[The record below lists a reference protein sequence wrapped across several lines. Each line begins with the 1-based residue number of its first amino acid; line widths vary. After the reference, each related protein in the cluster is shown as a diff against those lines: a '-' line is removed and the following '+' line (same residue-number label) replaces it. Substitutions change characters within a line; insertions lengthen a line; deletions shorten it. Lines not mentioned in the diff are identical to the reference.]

1 MTLQTKLGYS
11 LLAIRLSVAAF
22 LMVWV
27 TEKLVAPDLARRVAE
42 TFYAHSPSD
51 TQLLVSGLLQGAVVL
66 AFAAGAFRFWSYGAV
81 LLMHATGTFS
91 TVGRLLDPY
100 TLPNHL
106 FWAAVPT
113 LVAIAVLFV
122 LRHEDRYLSVDAAR
136 NAGRAAA

>member
-1 MTLQTKLGYS
+1 MTLDTKLGYG
-11 LLAIRLSVAAF
+11 LLAIRLSVAVF

-27 TEKLVAPDLARRVAE
+27 MEKLVAPELARRVAE
-42 TFYAHSPSD
+42 TFYAHSPGD
-51 TQLLVSGLLQGAVVL
+51 TQLLISGLVQGAIVL
-66 AFAAGAFRFWSYGAV
+66 AFAVGAFRFWTYGAV

-91 TVGRLLDPY
+91 SLGRLLDPY

-122 LRHEDRYLSVDAAR
+122 LRHEDRVLSYDAMR
-136 NAGRAAA
+136 ERRSAGA